1 MSPLFPS
8 AIQTNTGYT
17 PVFTNVLLSPSSVS
31 LTSGSPTA
39 TVTPSYTDQNN
50 IAFAPPSGTT
60 GGLAAFTS
68 TTTWMATGASIGPV
82 AAIANQMAIKCH
94 VSAGWF
100 SGTAVGH
107 TGAMWSIDGNGLANG
122 NNLKIGLY
130 VAPNGGGTA
139 STISLKGTGFSSMF
153 APTLTYSQLPSAG
166 TMMVVYSLYDSV
178 NGVRRNT
185 VYDQYGNLYA
195 TGNAT
200 GATAALSAVS
210 NGFAILNSASSGGY
224 LPAGTFG
231 GLAIYSAPLA
241 AAQEF
246 TIPTATDANLVAL
259 WQMGDATSGTA
270 QTSAAAQ
277 VGGQPLVKSA
287 GTLTWS
293 TGNTWSGTPG
303 TPINYATSN
312 PLIATV
318 STGGV
323 ITRVAVGT
331 CTVYA
336 WIGNVVGAVT
346 VTCT

>member
-8 AIQTNTGYT
+8 AIQANTGYT
-17 PVFTNVLLSPSSVS
+17 PVFTSILMSPPS
-31 LTSGSPTA
+31 LTLSSGTPTGSVAAFYYDQSNLPFSPPA
-39 TVTPSYTDQNN
+39 
-50 IAFAPPSGTT
+50 GTT
-60 GGLAAFTS
+60 GGLVSTAS
-68 TTTWMATGASIGPV
+68 TTTWMATGAAIPNV
-82 AAIANQMAIKCH
+82 ASLANQVAIKCH

-130 VAPNGGGTA
+130 IAPNGGGTA
-139 STISLKGTGFSSMF
+139 AILSMKGTGFSSIF
-153 APTLTYSQLPSAG
+153 SPTITYSALPSSG

-178 NGVRRNT
+178 NGIRRNT
-185 VYDQYGNLYA
+185 VYDQYGNLFA
-195 TGNAT
+195 SGIST

-210 NGFAILNSASSGGY
+210 NGFVVLNSASSGGY

-241 AAQEF
+241 ANQEF
-246 TIPTATDANLVAL
+246 TIPTAADTNLVAL
-259 WQMGDATSGTA
+259 WQMGDATSGTT

-287 GTLTWS
+287 GTLTWG

-303 TPINYATSN
+303 TPIDYATSN

-318 STGGV
+318 STSGLV
-323 ITRVAVGT
+323 TRVAVGT
-331 CTVYA
+331 CTIYG
-336 WIGNVVGAVT
+336 WIGNVVGSVG
-346 VTCT
+346 VTCV